1 MKFRRFC
8 LKMDKTIRLYETNYF
23 VIKTPHKRKLQQI
36 ASNYSF
42 DIHFIDFMKRYKD
55 YTKEPH
61 SFLVNDTTLSPD
73 NPLRFWNNFL

>member
-23 VIKTPHKRKLQQI
+23 VIKTPHKRKLLQI

-42 DIHFIDFMKRYKD
+42 DIHFIDFMKR
-55 YTKEPH
+55 
-61 SFLVNDTTLSPD
+61 
-73 NPLRFWNNFL
+73 